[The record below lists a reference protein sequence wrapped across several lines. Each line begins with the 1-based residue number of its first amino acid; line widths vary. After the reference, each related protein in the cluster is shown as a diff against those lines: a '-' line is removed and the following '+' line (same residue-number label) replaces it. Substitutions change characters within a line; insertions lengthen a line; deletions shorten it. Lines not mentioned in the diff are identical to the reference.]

1 MCPVNMKVPNLD
13 LSWVDIGLPL
23 NGGVLESTVD
33 SVKIFLRKQFQV
45 CSRIRANQQVR
56 FQSSTLQS
64 MALKILAWKIF
75 KAELPIEKFQKSIC
89 EISEFEKFLVS
100 FLGKITCEMF
110 PILMKVIDML
120 FRVVRY
126 KPIKP

>member
-1 MCPVNMKVPNLD
+1 
-13 LSWVDIGLPL
+13 
-23 NGGVLESTVD
+23 
-33 SVKIFLRKQFQV
+33 
-45 CSRIRANQQVR
+45 
-56 FQSSTLQS
+56 